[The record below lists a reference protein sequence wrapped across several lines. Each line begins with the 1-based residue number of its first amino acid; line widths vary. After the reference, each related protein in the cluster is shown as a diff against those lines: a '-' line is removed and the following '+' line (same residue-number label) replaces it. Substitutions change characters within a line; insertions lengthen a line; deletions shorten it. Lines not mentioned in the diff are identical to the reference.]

1 MAGRARAAERH
12 IDTAPRPFRVPPIPG
27 GSRPAVPRPA
37 HPGGRPDTS
46 CDHLMHM
53 AEREPRPSATRTSTR
68 PRPPKPAEAAR
79 RACEQ
84 LDSLIVHETEGVSG
98 VTRDED
104 GWVVSVDVLEVARI
118 PDTTSLLATYEV
130 HIDQRGELQEYRRVR
145 RYRRGAAD
153 DC

>member
-1 MAGRARAAERH
+1 
-12 IDTAPRPFRVPPIPG
+12 
-27 GSRPAVPRPA
+27 
-37 HPGGRPDTS
+37 
-46 CDHLMHM
+46 M

-130 HIDQRGELQEYRRVR
+130 RIDQRGELQEYRRVR

>member
-1 MAGRARAAERH
+1 
-12 IDTAPRPFRVPPIPG
+12 
-27 GSRPAVPRPA
+27 
-37 HPGGRPDTS
+37 
-46 CDHLMHM
+46 MHM